1 MREHV
6 APAVY
11 YLEVHLL
18 YASIV
23 CLAAWV
29 LTSFW
34 KGSATWKYWIWVAT
48 SLNFIVPLGG
58 FFNRFGA
65 SPISWATQ
73 LSGFDDVG
81 ISISR
86 NLAVG
91 GVLFGV
97 WLVGALFMLARLL
110 QRLRRDRRDARVAIG
125 QNAAGLEQR
134 FLAHGV
140 PVMLSAMGEGPS
152 VDGVLHPHI
161 CLPQGVDRL
170 LSESELDAVL
180 IHEVIHAR
188 RRDNLVGLLHELV
201 LCGLWFHPLVW
212 LTGFRL
218 AMFRELSCDDS
229 VIASSRGADLVSAL
243 GKLALPE
250 GSHLLRAGAA
260 SLLSH
265 RVGGLTAS
273 EPEGTNRAA
282 DWMLIAVFAGIFLA
296 CVLGTIAH
304 HYPSCFKSKS
314 GFSVPHCSQIL
325 TSQARLSAVPGMRR
339 AQSGGSSAAVSEDQL
354 HTSTLRLGTLEKCL
368 RLFVI
373 RVIR

>member
-1 MREHV
+1 MREHI

-18 YASIV
+18 YGSIV

-29 LTSFW
+29 LTSLW
-34 KGSATWKYWIWVAT
+34 MGNATWKYWIWVAT

-65 SPISWATQ
+65 SRVSWATQ
-73 LSGFDDVG
+73 LSGLDDVS
-81 ISISR
+81 IDISR
-86 NLAVG
+86 NQTVG
-91 GVLFGV
+91 AVLFAV
-97 WLVGALFMLARLL
+97 WLFGAGLMLARLFL
-110 QRLRRDRRDARVAIG
+110 RMRRDRGDARVAVG
-125 QNAAGLEQR
+125 QNSDRLKQR

-140 PVMLSAMGEGPS
+140 PVKLSAMGEAPS
-152 VDGVLHPHI
+152 VDGVLRPHI
-161 CLPQGVDRL
+161 SLPQGVDRL
-170 LSESELDAVL
+170 LSEAELDAVL

-188 RRDNLVGLLHELV
+188 RRDNLIGLLHELA

-229 VIASSRGADLVSAL
+229 VIANSRGVDLVSAL
-243 GKLALPE
+243 AKLAVPE

-265 RVGGLTAS
+265 RVARLTTS
-273 EPEGTNRAA
+273 VPQRTNHAA
-282 DWMLIAVFAGIFLA
+282 DWLLIAVFASIYLA

-304 HYPSCFKSKS
+304 NPSCFK
-314 GFSVPHCSQIL
+314 VRI
-325 TSQARLSAVPGMRR
+325 
-339 AQSGGSSAAVSEDQL
+339 
-354 HTSTLRLGTLEKCL
+354 
-368 RLFVI
+368 
-373 RVIR
+373 